1 MQSEKWRQNVEE
13 GKRRN
18 LEGRDTKKGW
28 GGYFPVSVYLSYRSN
43 GKHAL
48 DIDPQN
54 QRIIQVGQGLQDHQV
69 QPYLT
74 LQSPIAKPCPLVS
87 HAQIS

>member
-1 MQSEKWRQNVEE
+1 MEE
-13 GKRRN
+13 GRRRN
-18 LEGRDTKKGW
+18 LEGRNMKKGW
-28 GGYFPVSVYLSYRSN
+28 GSYFPVSVYMPHRSN

-54 QRIIQVGQGLQDHQV
+54 QRTNSGSGFFKIKSSY
-69 QPYLT
+69 YLT
-74 LQSPIAKPCPLVS
+74 LQSAIAKPCPLVS